1 MDFLHHAMMKL
12 FSFSV
17 KLFMMKRVT
26 NHNIMLPQ
34 AENNWT
40 IDEAAHLLNR
50 AGFGGS
56 PAEIAAFHALGRI
69 VAVDSLLGKLEN
81 ADVAA
86 PSWTAPEKA
95 AEDARERFA
104 MFRENRQAMAD
115 MTAEEAE
122 RKKRMAQ
129 QKFQQQERERGTELQ
144 SWWLTRMLGN
154 AGPLHEKMTLFW
166 HDHFATSVQKVK
178 SPVLLYRQNQM
189 FRTHAIG
196 NFKALTHAVLKDPA
210 MLFYLDVQTSKKGK
224 PNENFAREVME
235 LFTLGQGNYTEEDI
249 RQGARA
255 FTGYEIGFMNG
266 TVTHNKRQWDDGEKT
281 FLGQKGNFDGDGII
295 DVIFEQKQ
303 ASRYMVNKLWEFFV
317 YEEPTS
323 SSIDGLAQS
332 FADKKY
338 EIAPL
343 LREIFLSKEF
353 YSEKAMGSQIKCPVV
368 FLVQMLKQ
376 LEIPTIPQAYSLY
389 VQSQLGQILF
399 APPNVAGWDWGK
411 GWVNTNTLLT
421 RYQISGFITKGGKSD
436 GAQQNMGQVQGFG
449 GGMQRM
455 TAAMWT
461 GPNYDVI
468 VPRASRDNE
477 EALVDSLIA
486 RLFNRKLSGNVR
498 DSFIAYAKDKKGVI
512 FTNQEVAELLHLMMS
527 TPHYQL
533 T

>member
-1 MDFLHHAMMKL
+1 VKL
-12 FSFSV
+12 FSISWV
-17 KLFMMKRVT
+17 IDYTMT
-26 NHNIMLPQ
+26 LPQ

-40 IDEAAHLLNR
+40 REEAAHLLNR

-56 PAEIAAFHALGRI
+56 PAEMAAFHALGRMA
-69 VAVDSLLGKLEN
+69 AVESLLRTQAN
-81 ADVAA
+81 TDMAA
-86 PSWTAPEKA
+86 PSWTAPEQA

-104 MFRENRQAMAD
+104 MFRDSRQAMKD
-115 MTAEEAE
+115 LSPEEAE
-122 RKKRMAQ
+122 RKRRMAQ
-129 QKFQQQERERGTELQ
+129 QKFQMQERERGTEMQ
-144 SWWLTRMLGN
+144 GWWLTRMLSN
-154 AGPLHEKMTLFW
+154 AAPLHEKMTLFW
-166 HDHFATSVQKVK
+166 HDHFATSMQKVK
-178 SPVLLYRQNQM
+178 NPVMLFRQNQM
-189 FRTHAIG
+189 FRTYAIG
-196 NFKALTHAVLKDPA
+196 NFKSLTHAVLKDAA
-210 MLFYLDVQTSKKGK
+210 MAFYLDLQTSKRGK

-235 LFTLGQGNYTEEDI
+235 LFTLGQGNYSEEDI

-255 FTGYEIGFMNG
+255 FTGYEISLMSGS
-266 TVTHNKRQWDDGEKT
+266 VTHNKRQWDDGEKT

-303 ASRYMVNKLWEFFV
+303 ASRYIVTKLWEYFV
-317 YEEPTS
+317 YEEPS
-323 SSIDGLAQS
+323 SAALDALAQS
-332 FADKKY
+332 FAEQKF
-338 EIAPL
+338 ELTPL

-353 YSEKAMGSQIKCPVV
+353 YSEKAMGTQIKCPVV

-376 LEIPTIPQAYSLY
+376 LEIPTIPKAYSLY

-421 RYQISGFITKGGKSD
+421 RYQIAGFITKGGKSD

-455 TAAMWT
+455 TAGMWT

-477 EALVDSLIA
+477 EALVDALIA
-486 RLFNRKLSGNVR
+486 RLFMRKLSGNVR
-498 DSFIAYAKDKKGVI
+498 ESFIAYAKDKKGVI

>member
-1 MDFLHHAMMKL
+1 
-12 FSFSV
+12 
-17 KLFMMKRVT
+17 
-26 NHNIMLPQ
+26 
-34 AENNWT
+34 
-40 IDEAAHLLNR
+40 
-50 AGFGGS
+50 
-56 PAEIAAFHALGRI
+56 
-69 VAVDSLLGKLEN
+69 
-81 ADVAA
+81 
-86 PSWTAPEKA
+86 
-95 AEDARERFA
+95 
-104 MFRENRQAMAD
+104 
-115 MTAEEAE
+115 
-122 RKKRMAQ
+122 
-129 QKFQQQERERGTELQ
+129 
-144 SWWLTRMLGN
+144 
-154 AGPLHEKMTLFW
+154 
-166 HDHFATSVQKVK
+166 
-178 SPVLLYRQNQM
+178 
-189 FRTHAIG
+189 
-196 NFKALTHAVLKDPA
+196 
-210 MLFYLDVQTSKKGK
+210 
-224 PNENFAREVME
+224 
-235 LFTLGQGNYTEEDI
+235 
-249 RQGARA
+249 
-255 FTGYEIGFMNG
+255 MNG

-421 RYQISGFITKGGKSD
+421 RYQIAGFITNGGKSD
-436 GAQQNMGQVQGFG
+436 GAQQNMGQVQGSG